1 MASAAN
7 DGAQNG
13 RTGLDILGKKLELKN
28 RLAESR
34 SPYVS
39 LALTLPHAYSL
50 TMIMTNIPFH
60 LRRYEAT

>member
-7 DGAQNG
+7 GGAENG
-13 RTGLDILGKKLELKN
+13 SEGLDILGKKLELTN

-39 LALTLPHAYSL
+39 LALTSSSCLLFLAV
-50 TMIMTNIPFH
+50 NID
-60 LRRYEAT
+60 

>member
-7 DGAQNG
+7 GGTENG
-13 RTGLDILGKKLELKN
+13 SKGLDILGKKLELKN

-39 LALTLPHAYSL
+39 LALSLPHASSMA
-50 TMIMTNIPFH
+50 MIMTNVPFH
-60 LRRYEAT
+60 LPRYEAT